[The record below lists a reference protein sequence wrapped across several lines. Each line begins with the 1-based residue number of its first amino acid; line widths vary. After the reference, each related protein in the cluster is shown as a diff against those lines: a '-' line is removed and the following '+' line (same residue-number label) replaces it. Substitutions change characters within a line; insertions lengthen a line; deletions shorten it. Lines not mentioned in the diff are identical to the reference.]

1 MDAACQRL
9 VRAAGAD
16 GKSSAAVGGRREAL
30 EVTGTR
36 VLTFF
41 SSSGM
46 PFQTAE
52 ILRRMSWYGVS
63 GASSRNFVR
72 TEFWNSR

>member
-1 MDAACQRL
+1 M
-9 VRAAGAD
+9 
-16 GKSSAAVGGRREAL
+16 
-30 EVTGTR
+30 
-36 VLTFF
+36 LTFF